1 MDRTFHRR
9 FTLTS
14 KCFITVVTL
23 LSGYFFWELK
33 PVIGL
38 LLILVVVV
46 MLERVLHTTYTIHA
60 GNDGRQVLTVYR
72 GRFACQTEIPLDSI
86 TSVSERRTEL
96 GMSRMVLIEYDNGK
110 AAGMQPENQEMF
122 LKELE
127 EGRK

>member
-1 MDRTFHRR
+1 MRAAQDNKNINKKYGQDFPQAFYAH
-9 FTLTS
+9 LQVLHYGGDA
-14 KCFITVVTL
+14 VVWLFL
-23 LSGYFFWELK
+23 LGSLK

-86 TSVSERRTEL
+86 TSVSERRTEP
-96 GMSRMVLIEYDNGK
+96 GHEPYGADRI
-110 AAGMQPENQEMF
+110 
-122 LKELE
+122 
-127 EGRK
+127 